1 MGLAAGT
8 IEIGDQFGSWTVIDE
23 GPLKGRNRYYLCR
36 CACGPSVPSAAVHSF
51 PVRAPTAAVGRTE
64 AEIFTIS
71 LHKIYYGKLS
81 A

>member
-36 CACGPSVPSAAVHSF
+36 CAYWTKRSVRRSVLVSGKSLNCGCGGVN
-51 PVRAPTAAVGRTE
+51 
-64 AEIFTIS
+64 
-71 LHKIYYGKLS
+71 
-81 A
+81 